1 MELWCSS
8 LQNFKNRPRNHHTRQ
23 TRSLDGAGCC
33 ALALF
38 ARVRV
43 LTSMLLSG
51 RRERAH
57 RNVIS
62 VRISERELLG
72 LRVRIHVRLLFE
84 PRDESACPLQRQ
96 VEIIDTEE
104 QQEPVARCRV
114 IGAYQGGMLVSAPR
128 VEAEQ
133 NSSIGIEDLP
143 KVIMGRKGSRLA
155 EQRLIPF
162 EADRH
167 VAYPD
172 DRPRALH
179 PVPLCGL

>member
-1 MELWCSS
+1 MQVGPLHDAGTVHPVSA
-8 LQNFKNRPRNHHTRQ
+8 NRSAIEGRRTCVFCK
-23 TRSLDGAGCC
+23 GAGSD
-33 ALALF
+33 F
-38 ARVRV
+38 RVPSR
-43 LTSMLLSG
+43 
-51 RRERAH
+51 RRERAD

-179 PVPLCGL
+179 PVPLCGLILV